1 MDDIY
6 DIFIDDIYVYIYI
19 MLFLYV
25 LYIYFYIL
33 LLNYE
38 RLLIPS
44 S

>member
-6 DIFIDDIYVYIYI
+6 YIFIDDIYVYINI

-38 RLLIPS
+38 RLLVPS